1 MNMEIIQEAASG
13 VLLNVSL
20 AVITLLGACA
30 VYYIRLGAEKVKAQT
45 AQITDDAGR
54 KLLENALS
62 DVVGLAELSVGAME
76 QTTAKALR
84 EAVRNGTAKPEKL
97 AALGM
102 QVFNEVKTAIAP
114 EAQRVITQNLGSFDT
129 YLTKCIEDAVL
140 RVKQK
145 EPYAALPL
153 NPAFDDPDLL
163 CEEPAAS
170 VERPVY
176 RERP

>member
-30 VYYIRLGAEKVKAQT
+30 VYYIRLGAEKLKVQT

-54 KLLENALS
+54 KVLENALA

-84 EAVRNGTAKPEKL
+84 EAVRSGTAKPEKL
-97 AALGM
+97 AALGT

-114 EAQRVITQNLGSFDT
+114 EAQRVITQNLGSFDA

-145 EPYAALPL
+145 EIYTALPV
-153 NPAFDDPDLL
+153 NPDFDDLDLL
-163 CEEPAAS
+163 FEEPMPEAENS
-170 VERPVY
+170 IYSEGP
-176 RERP
+176 